1 MVKFIMMKQRIPDI
15 IIVGG
20 GLAGSEAA
28 YQAASHGKEVWL
40 YEMRPRV
47 QTGAHIT
54 GSLGELVCSNSL
66 GSKLPDRASGLIK
79 DELRALGSFLIRCAD
94 QASLPA
100 GNSLAVDRNIF
111 AKIVTESLE
120 NIPNIRVVRE
130 EVEKIPDSLCII
142 ASGPLTSPSLSKRL
156 QELTGRE
163 QLFFFDAIAP
173 IVHHESID
181 MEIAFRASRF
191 DHSQDAQGDYINC
204 PFTQEEYRKFVDA
217 LSKAE
222 RTPLR
227 EIETEMEAGV
237 KAGYQGYFEACLPVE
252 IIARRGINS
261 LAFGPMRPIGLRDP
275 ITGRR
280 PYAVI
285 QLRQDNLAGDLY
297 NLVGFQTNMLVSEQ
311 DRIFRMIPGLKNCEF
326 MRYGQMHRNT
336 YIYSPGLLKP
346 NLQSIQR
353 ENLFFA
359 GQITGVEGYAGNIA
373 TGLLAGINAVRYFD
387 GKSLWE
393 LPRTTMIGALC
404 YYVTHASPRDFQ
416 PMKANMGLLP
426 RLDEPPQKGRGG
438 RRERARLLAVRAK
451 ADLERFFETTFY

>member
-1 MVKFIMMKQRIPDI
+1 MVKFIMMKQKIPDI

-173 IVHHESID
+173 IVHRE
-181 MEIAFRASRF
+181 F
-191 DHSQDAQGDYINC
+191 D
-204 PFTQEEYRKFVDA
+204 
-217 LSKAE
+217 
-222 RTPLR
+222 
-227 EIETEMEAGV
+227 
-237 KAGYQGYFEACLPVE
+237 
-252 IIARRGINS
+252 
-261 LAFGPMRPIGLRDP
+261 
-275 ITGRR
+275 
-280 PYAVI
+280 
-285 QLRQDNLAGDLY
+285 
-297 NLVGFQTNMLVSEQ
+297 
-311 DRIFRMIPGLKNCEF
+311 
-326 MRYGQMHRNT
+326 RYGDC
-336 YIYSPGLLKP
+336 IS
-346 NLQSIQR
+346 SITLR
-353 ENLFFA
+353 
-359 GQITGVEGYAGNIA
+359 
-373 TGLLAGINAVRYFD
+373 
-387 GKSLWE
+387 S
-393 LPRTTMIGALC
+393 
-404 YYVTHASPRDFQ
+404 
-416 PMKANMGLLP
+416 
-426 RLDEPPQKGRGG
+426 
-438 RRERARLLAVRAK
+438 
-451 ADLERFFETTFY
+451 